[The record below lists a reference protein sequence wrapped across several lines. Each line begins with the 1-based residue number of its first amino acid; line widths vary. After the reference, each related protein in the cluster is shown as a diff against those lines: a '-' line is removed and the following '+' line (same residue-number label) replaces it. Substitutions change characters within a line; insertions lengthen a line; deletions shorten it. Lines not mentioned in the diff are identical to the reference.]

1 MTQTIIRAEVAR
13 LHLPI
18 PRLVLRGVE
27 VVGALE
33 VHQNVAVAVLHLRVT
48 HGAEEILGVN
58 LAVSVLRLQ
67 SVETDVVD

>member
-1 MTQTIIRAEVAR
+1 MTQTIIGAEVAR

-18 PRLVLRGVE
+18 PSLVLRSVE

-33 VHQNVAVAVLHLRVT
+33 VHQNVAVAVLHLSVT